1 MKALRY
7 ALKAVGNLY
16 WKGFGGVALCLIW
29 FALGAAAALSVVG
42 APLAATFF
50 RIGRFVYKPFGKK
63 VALVPS
69 SPVIGTLWAATGGV
83 AVGVFSMIFALL
95 SAATVVALPIAFQW
109 IKVAVASVFPFS
121 VSINR
126 A

>member
-1 MKALRY
+1 MKALRFV
-7 ALKAVGNLY
+7 LKSIGNLY
-16 WKGFGGVALCLIW
+16 WKVFGGVALCLIW
-29 FALGAAAALSVVG
+29 FALGVAAALTVVG
-42 APLAATFF
+42 APLAVSFF

-63 VALVPS
+63 VTLVPS
-69 SPVIGTLWAATGGV
+69 APVVGTLWAATGGV

-126 A
+126 S

>member
-1 MKALRY
+1 M
-7 ALKAVGNLY
+7 
-16 WKGFGGVALCLIW
+16 
-29 FALGAAAALSVVG
+29 VG
-42 APLAATFF
+42 APLAVSFF

-63 VALVPS
+63 VTLVPS
-69 SPVIGTLWAATGGV
+69 APVVGTLWAATGGV

-126 A
+126 S